1 MSSIYEE
8 NPSDPKTD
16 IPANRFMFDTVIRDA
31 FEIYDSSDDEEE
43 KKDFLSQSEWY
54 ERVLQIFHD
63 KNPVKAGRVFC
74 PSQSKINKLGCIDQA
89 KIMIK

>member
-31 FEIYDSSDDEEE
+31 FEIYDSSDEEE
-43 KKDFLSQSEWY
+43 DKKDFLSQSEWY
-54 ERVLQIFHD
+54 ERVL
-63 KNPVKAGRVFC
+63 
-74 PSQSKINKLGCIDQA
+74 
-89 KIMIK
+89 

>member
-8 NPSDPKTD
+8 NPSDPKTG

>member
-31 FEIYDSSDDEEE
+31 FEIYDSSDEEDEQ
-43 KKDFLSQSEWY
+43 KDFLS
-54 ERVLQIFHD
+54 
-63 KNPVKAGRVFC
+63 
-74 PSQSKINKLGCIDQA
+74 
-89 KIMIK
+89 